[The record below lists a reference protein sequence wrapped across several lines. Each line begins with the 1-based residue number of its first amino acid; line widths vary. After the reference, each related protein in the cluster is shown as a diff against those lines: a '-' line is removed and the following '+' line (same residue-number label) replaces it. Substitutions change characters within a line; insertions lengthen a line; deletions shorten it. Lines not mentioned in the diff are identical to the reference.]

1 MRELE
6 NAIQFG
12 TPVLLENVGEELDP
26 SLEPL
31 LLKQTFKSGG
41 VTCMRLGDA
50 TVEYSED
57 FRLYITTKLRNPHYL
72 PETAVKVTL
81 LDFAITREGLSD
93 QLLALVVAKERPD
106 LEKQKDELVTQ
117 SAKNARELK
126 QLEDQILE
134 VLSNSD
140 GNILDD
146 ERAIKIITDSKSVSE
161 SVTQAQAEA
170 EETEKDINAA
180 RSAYSSS
187 GSYAALLFFCI
198 SDLAAIES
206 MYQYSLQ
213 WFSRLFIA
221 SVVNSKFEK
230 ATSVSSS
237 VEETAVEDS
246 VDTRLRDIRTHFT
259 KSLYDNVCRSL
270 FECDKLLFSFSLCSR
285 ISRDEG
291 MLDGQEWNF
300 LLTGVQIG
308 SKVDKNLV
316 EKLVQTVDWIDEKRA
331 NDFANLSFLPRFSDI
346 CESILDT
353 TNIESQETWKAA
365 YDSPTPHEA
374 AFPKPYDTLSEFSRL
389 CIIRCLRPDKLIPA
403 ARKYVGATLGEQFIT
418 PPTFDLE
425 KCYADAGP
433 RAPLVFVLSAGSDPM
448 AKLLQFAAS
457 KGEADAV
464 KSISLGQGQGP
475 KAKKLIDEARV
486 NGGWVVLQNCHLA
499 PSWMKALE

>member
-1 MRELE
+1 METELKKQNDKKANLEAEANLCAVKLQRAESLISGLGGERARWKKKAEDLGRQYENIVGDAILSAGTIAYLGAFPMSCRQEMHDMWMHELNKSKIICSTKCELIDILGDAVRIREWQVAALPNDQFSIENAIIIENARRWPLMIDPQGQANAWIKNMEKKNNLRVVKLSEDGAHMRELE

-81 LDFAITREGLSD
+81 LDFAITLEGLSD

-237 VEETAVEDS
+237 VE
-246 VDTRLRDIRTHFT
+246 
-259 KSLYDNVCRSL
+259 
-270 FECDKLLFSFSLCSR
+270 
-285 ISRDEG
+285 
-291 MLDGQEWNF
+291 
-300 LLTGVQIG
+300 
-308 SKVDKNLV
+308 
-316 EKLVQTVDWIDEKRA
+316 
-331 NDFANLSFLPRFSDI
+331 
-346 CESILDT
+346 
-353 TNIESQETWKAA
+353 
-365 YDSPTPHEA
+365 
-374 AFPKPYDTLSEFSRL
+374 
-389 CIIRCLRPDKLIPA
+389 
-403 ARKYVGATLGEQFIT
+403 
-418 PPTFDLE
+418 
-425 KCYADAGP
+425 
-433 RAPLVFVLSAGSDPM
+433 
-448 AKLLQFAAS
+448 
-457 KGEADAV
+457 
-464 KSISLGQGQGP
+464 
-475 KAKKLIDEARV
+475 
-486 NGGWVVLQNCHLA
+486 
-499 PSWMKALE
+499 